1 VALFVSNELCN
12 KLFMKSYRHTT
23 LIVLMVTIV
32 TLLSGCGR
40 WAHKPKH
47 PEKLVVI
54 KEIINEEVPLLEG
67 ELLYNPDIIT
77 QLYAKSEKL
86 LSVIWERKENI
97 DQMLYAIRNVDV
109 DGLNPDDYHLSAI
122 EELAQKIISSD
133 TADIKDIANLELLLT
148 DSFLLLSTHLAGGK
162 TDSETIDPQ
171 WRASKRIVRLDLLG
185 FIDTTLHNYRIL
197 EGLQELTPKHREYLN
212 LKNALVEYR
221 QFKQNGGWETFSTQ
235 LPKLEMGIRHPDITL
250 LRNRLAIT
258 QGSIEHEM
266 EDEELFDSLLHKHVI
281 IFQTRNGLTADGVVG
296 KATIEAMNI
305 PVESRIASIEANL
318 ERWRWLS
325 DDLGERY
332 IKVNIA
338 NFELEIIENGS
349 SVFTTNA
356 IVGKAFR
363 ETPVFSSVMTYM
375 VLNPDWT
382 VPPTILNEDIV
393 PAVISNP
400 DYLSKKKLKVYA
412 ADGTEI
418 DPTTIDWSSFTTNN
432 FPYKIHQNPGPEN
445 ALGNIKF
452 IFPNKYSVYIHD
464 TPNRS
469 LFKRTDRSFSSGC
482 IRVDN
487 PMKLAAWLMKDNL
500 KWTPALL
507 NNAIEKGKTQ
517 TVKFKTPI
525 PVHIL
530 YLTAWASN
538 DGVVF
543 FRKDVYNR
551 DKILLA
557 ALKQLPPKSK
567 LEILGN

>member
-1 VALFVSNELCN
+1 MA
-12 KLFMKSYRHTT
+12 
-23 LIVLMVTIV
+23 VLMAAIA
-32 TLLSGCGR
+32 TLLAGCGR
-40 WAHKPKH
+40 WAHNPKH

-54 KEIINEEVPLLEG
+54 KEIVEEDMPVLEG
-67 ELLYNPDIIT
+67 ETLYNPDIIA
-77 QLYAKSEKL
+77 QLYSKSENL
-86 LSVIWERKENI
+86 LSVIWERRENI
-97 DQMLYAIRNVDV
+97 DQMLYAIRNVKV
-109 DGLNPDDYHLSAI
+109 DGLNPEDYHLSSI
-122 EELAQKIISSD
+122 EELAQKIIASD
-133 TADIKDIANLELLLT
+133 TANIKDIAYLELLLT

-185 FIDTTLHNYRIL
+185 FIDTTLHNNRIL
-197 EGLQELTPKHREYLN
+197 KGLQELTPKHREYLN
-212 LKNALVEYR
+212 LKNALTEYR

-235 LPKLEMGIRHPDITL
+235 LPKLELGMRHLDVIL

-258 QGSIEHEM
+258 QSCIEHDI
-266 EDEELFDSLLHKHVI
+266 EDEDLFDSLLYAHVI
-281 IFQTRNGLTADGVVG
+281 LFQTRNGLTADGVVG
-296 KATIEAMNI
+296 KGTIEAMNI
-305 PVESRIASIEANL
+305 PVESRIAAIEANL

-338 NFELEIIENGS
+338 NFELQVIENDNT
-349 SVFTTNA
+349 VFITDA

-400 DYLSKKKLKVYA
+400 NYLSKKKLKIFNT
-412 ADGTEI
+412 DGVEI
-418 DPTTIDWSSFTTNN
+418 DPITLDWSSFTAGG
-432 FPYKIHQNPGPEN
+432 FPYKIQQNPGPDN
-445 ALGNIKF
+445 ALGSVKF

-487 PMKLAAWLMKDNL
+487 PLRLAAWLLKDNL
-500 KWTPALL
+500 KWTPTQL
-507 NNAIEKGKTQ
+507 NEAIAKGKTQ
-517 TVKFKTPI
+517 TVRFKNPI
-525 PVHIL
+525 PVHIV

-538 DGVVF
+538 DGVVY

-551 DKILLA
+551 DKVLLA
-557 ALKQLPPKSK
+557 ALKQSPPKT
-567 LEILGN
+567 N

>member
-1 VALFVSNELCN
+1 
-12 KLFMKSYRHTT
+12 MKSYRHAT
-23 LIVLMVTIV
+23 LIVLLVTTA
-32 TLLSGCGR
+32 TLLSSCGR

-67 ELLYNPDIIT
+67 EPLYNPDIIT

-86 LSVIWERKENI
+86 LSVIWERRENI

-109 DGLNPDDYHLSAI
+109 DGLNPDDYHLSSI

-185 FIDTTLHNYRIL
+185 FIDTSLHNYRIL

-235 LPKLEMGIRHPDITL
+235 LTKLEMGIRHPDVIL

-258 QGSIEHEM
+258 QSCIEHDI
-266 EDEELFDSLLHKHVI
+266 EDEELFDSLLQKHVI

-338 NFELEIIENGS
+338 NFELEIIESGS

-400 DYLSKKKLKVYA
+400 DYLSKKKLKVYD
-412 ADGTEI
+412 ADGAEI
-418 DPTTIDWSSFTTNN
+418 DPSTIDWSSFTTNN

-500 KWTPALL
+500 KWTPTLL

>member
-1 VALFVSNELCN
+1 
-12 KLFMKSYRHTT
+12 
-23 LIVLMVTIV
+23 
-32 TLLSGCGR
+32 
-40 WAHKPKH
+40 
-47 PEKLVVI
+47 
-54 KEIINEEVPLLEG
+54 
-67 ELLYNPDIIT
+67 
-77 QLYAKSEKL
+77 
-86 LSVIWERKENI
+86 
-97 DQMLYAIRNVDV
+97 
-109 DGLNPDDYHLSAI
+109 
-122 EELAQKIISSD
+122 
-133 TADIKDIANLELLLT
+133 
-148 DSFLLLSTHLAGGK
+148 
-162 TDSETIDPQ
+162 
-171 WRASKRIVRLDLLG
+171 
-185 FIDTTLHNYRIL
+185 
-197 EGLQELTPKHREYLN
+197 
-212 LKNALVEYR
+212 
-221 QFKQNGGWETFSTQ
+221 
-235 LPKLEMGIRHPDITL
+235 
-250 LRNRLAIT
+250 
-258 QGSIEHEM
+258 M

-500 KWTPALL
+500 KWTPTLL